1 MAISLL
7 FNLLQRGRRVAI
19 GDLQLDATLEERH
32 EYANQVTTHPVET
45 GGSIEDHVYLEP
57 VRVRIEGE
65 VTDSPVRILGGLVG
79 QTERRLEAWET
90 LRDLERSRQP
100 VTLVTGYDVY
110 DNMLLTRLLTPRDRE
125 TGKRLLFTAEFIQ
138 LSRVRTETVA
148 IPAEIVDEA
157 QADLA
162 TSEQNAGK
170 QSTSAA
176 SEAESGAGSSLLFD
190 VFGLGGG

>member
-1 MAISLL
+1 MAISVL

-45 GGSIEDHVYLEP
+45 GGSVEDHVYLEP

-65 VTDSPVRILGGLVG
+65 VSDSPVRILGGLVG
-79 QTERRLEAWET
+79 LAERRLEAWET

-100 VTLVTGYDVY
+100 VALVTGYDVY
-110 DNMLLTRLLTPRDRE
+110 DNMILTRLLTPRDRE
-125 TGKRLLFTAEFIQ
+125 TGRRLLFTAEFVQ
-138 LSRVRTETVA
+138 LSRVRTETVD
-148 IPAEIVDEA
+148 IPAELVAEA

-176 SEAESGAGSSLLFD
+176 GGAEAERGSSLLFD
-190 VFGLGGG
+190 AFGLGGG